1 MQDLKIY
8 GLSVVAM
15 LFSAVSEINPI
26 LQTLVLMLSLVYTAI
41 GIYKQLNK

>member
-8 GLSVVAM
+8 GLSVGAV
-15 LFSAVSEINPI
+15 LFSSVNELNPI

-41 GIYKQLNK
+41 GIYKQINK